1 MKQQKNIFYYL
12 TLSIA
17 AAFLLLILAFFSSS
31 NVNTIGTYGKLA
43 IGGVFIISC
52 IFGISLAIW
61 PSWHKKFV
69 ISRNHSANKQQE
81 KKTNRERQGHHP
93 NCNQFQNHIIK
104 IKNKAYCAGC
114 LGLTIGSI
122 ISIFFM
128 MIYLIIASN
137 NSLTTFHFFI
147 ILGFIII
154 GIIYIEIMFPI
165 RHAVIHVISNIFLVI
180 GFLLITI
187 GIFEITGNII
197 YGVASILLS
206 FLWLDTRIQL
216 SNWHHG
222 LICGNCTEPC
232 KVYK

>member
-17 AAFLLLILAFFSSS
+17 AAFLLLILAFFSPS
-31 NVNTIGTYGKLA
+31 NISIIGTYDKLV
-43 IGGVFIISC
+43 IGGAFITSC

-61 PSWHKKFV
+61 PSWHKKLV
-69 ISRNHSANKQQE
+69 ISRNHDANKQQE
-81 KKTNRERQGHHP
+81 QKTNRERQGHHP
-93 NCNQFQNHIIK
+93 NCNQFQNHIIR
-104 IKNKAYCAGC
+104 IKNKTYCAGC

-128 MIYLIIASN
+128 IIYLIIASN

-154 GIIYIEIMFPI
+154 GIIYIEIMLPI

-187 GIFEITGNII
+187 GIFEITGNRI
-197 YGVASILLS
+197 YGFACILLS

-216 SNWHHG
+216 SNWRHG
-222 LICGNCTEPC
+222 LICGNCTETC